1 MKNTTVREDI
11 RQIKDQVQDLMG
23 LKGLVSNLVTAV
35 NTLIT
40 AVGTLNTRVG
50 GVETKVAGLD
60 IRVGSLETKIDG
72 LDTRVGTL
80 ESRFDGLEKIT
91 QQNTETI
98 DVLAIRMLGLEETVG
113 YMREEMMTKKDKDE
127 IMSAVDKL
135 TQKHLKLEQE
145 QTMMSY
151 RLQEHDKQIK
161 TLQLAA
167 A

>member
-60 IRVGSLETKIDG
+60 IRVGSLET
-72 LDTRVGTL
+72 
-80 ESRFDGLEKIT
+80 RFDGLEKIT
-91 QQNTETI
+91 KQNTETI